1 MAATNRHLVLQ
12 RLAAITSVMD
22 SSDQVTLQLPYL
34 KDKKLWTLRRR
45 SFSGCGREPD
55 TIIFNV
61 QGSQYFVYEWLQ

>member
-1 MAATNRHLVLQ
+1 MAATNRHLVLPRQ
-12 RLAAITSVMD
+12 AAITSVMD

-34 KDKKLWTLRRR
+34 KDPKFWTLRWR

-55 TIIFNV
+55 TIIFNL